1 MAIFSCHNPVYFL
14 KLNLSLFRMKKI
26 FTALTLIVYFL
37 VSTGFAVSVHYCMDE
52 IDSVELGTESD
63 DECNRCGMDVSDN
76 KCCRDEVKVHK
87 LNTTHLVSKA
97 LQLNFSIPA
106 LISVTTDL
114 ILSPFRN
121 YKPLLPTIAHSPPIP
136 GQDILIENCVFRI

>member
-1 MAIFSCHNPVYFL
+1 
-14 KLNLSLFRMKKI
+14 MKRI
-26 FTALTLIVYFL
+26 FTVLTLIVYFL

-52 IDSVELGTESD
+52 IDSVEIGTESD
-63 DECNRCGMDVSDN
+63 NECNRCGMEVGDN

-87 LNTTHLVSKA
+87 LQTSHVVSKA

-106 LISVTTDL
+106 LITATADL
-114 ILSPFRN
+114 TLSPFRN
-121 YKPLLPTIAHSPPIP
+121 FKPLLHTIAHSPPLP